1 MTVRYRSEKFIKDLI
16 IQGDDGRMYYIRAAE
31 MEQFEKEEGAFKPN
45 VRLLLN
51 QNIALGALPEPEG
64 AEPPPLG
71 AENDLGFCYLINLAS
86 LRVPGD
92 SLSRR
97 AEVQDAAEP
106 AEAPAR
112 AARGKAKH
120 E

>member
-1 MTVRYRSEKFIKDLI
+1 MTVKYRSEKFIKDLI
-16 IQGDDGRMYYIRAAE
+16 IQGDDGRMYYIHAAQ

-45 VRLLLN
+45 VRMLLK
-51 QNIALGALPEPEG
+51 QNITLGALPEPEG

-92 SLSRR
+92 SLSQR
-97 AEVQDAAEP
+97 AEDQDVAGQDAAP
-106 AEAPAR
+106 
-112 AARGKAKH
+112 GKARQ